1 MCRAS
6 GPAPAFQS
14 QGLNQ
19 SQSLMDMCHPPIMR
33 HQPLDSHIPI
43 DLNPGGLL
51 RMEAARLKRLG
62 YGQGLK
68 GKDLQEFLERM
79 AT

>member
-1 MCRAS
+1 
-6 GPAPAFQS
+6 
-14 QGLNQ
+14 
-19 SQSLMDMCHPPIMR
+19 MR